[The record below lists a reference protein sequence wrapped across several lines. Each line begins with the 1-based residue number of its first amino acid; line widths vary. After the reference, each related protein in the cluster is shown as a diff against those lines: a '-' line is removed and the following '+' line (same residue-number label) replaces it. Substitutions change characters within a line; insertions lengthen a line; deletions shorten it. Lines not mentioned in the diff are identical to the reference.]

1 MTKTDHIAALLLDSV
16 LTTIK
21 VRFQSSAHGK
31 QYTYKCLKTLAET
44 LKVGDRVL
52 VDTSASNVPNWAV
65 GVCEVLAIDP
75 EMDINLEADFEYK
88 YAFAKVDESELSRL
102 KEREV
107 RIVEKINAGRKAAI
121 RQKML
126 EDSGVSFEVLLE
138 VQSEYNLGK
147 LHDGYMHGFK
157 TVLADQSDPE
167 SRVVECPPDFS
178 NPALQAIIKEKGL

>member
-21 VRFQSSAHGK
+21 VRFQTSAQGK
-31 QYTYKCLKTLAET
+31 QYTYKCLKSLAET

-52 VDTSASNVPNWAV
+52 VDAV
-65 GVCEVLAIDP
+65 GLTGQQVGVVEVLAIDP
-75 EMDINLEADFEYK
+75 EMDIDIEADYEYK

-121 RQKML
+121 REKML
-126 EDSGVSFEVLLE
+126 QDNGISLEILLE
-138 VQSEYNLGK
+138 VQSEHNLGK
-147 LHDGYMHGFK
+147 LHDGF
-157 TVLADQSDPE
+157 LPPE
-167 SRVVECPPDFS
+167 VKSGTAEIYEPDFT
-178 NPALQAIIKEKGL
+178 NPALRALMKEKGL